1 VGLTDTGWALSLGA
15 GDLNNDGW
23 PDVYVAN
30 DFGADDLYMNVP
42 DKQGHRRFARVV
54 GGLTADKIGRDT
66 KKGMNAELGDFD
78 HTGFPG
84 IYVTNITQPHILPE
98 GNMLWKSHP
107 DKSRPGG
114 LNFTDVAESLNLHEC
129 GWGWGAK
136 FADVNN
142 DGWLDL
148 FVLNGFISA
157 DRKQNYWYELQNV
170 VSDYRTI
177 LEDSTNW
184 PPLGSKSL
192 AGYQKSCLFVR
203 AGNHF
208 EDVADIAGIQDE
220 YDGRGVALADFNND
234 GAPDF
239 FVSNQGQPALL
250 YMNELYSRCAGEQCP
265 HWIGLA
271 LHGNGTTSNRDAIGA
286 RVLLETAS
294 FTQTAEVSRGNGF
307 ASQSDP
313 RVHFGLGQSSA
324 IRSVRIVWPDGK
336 EQLLT
341 DFKTDAYNEITEPN

>member
-1 VGLTDTGWALSLGA
+1 VE
-15 GDLNNDGW
+15 
-23 PDVYVAN
+23 
-30 DFGADDLYMNVP
+30 
-42 DKQGHRRFARVV
+42 

-66 KKGMNAELGDFD
+66 KKGMNVDFGDFD
-78 HTGFPG
+78 HSGFQS
-84 IYVTNITQPHILPE
+84 IYVTNITQRHILPE

-114 LNFTDVAESLNLHEC
+114 LNFTEMAEGLGIYEC

-157 DRKQNYWYELQNV
+157 DKKQNYWYELQNT

-177 LEDSTNW
+177 LSDSNNW
-184 PPLGSKSL
+184 PLFGNKSL

-203 AGNHF
+203 TGDRF
-208 EDVADIAGIQDE
+208 EDMAAVAGINDE
-220 YDGRGVALADFNND
+220 YDGRGLALADFNND

-250 YMNELYSRCAGEQCP
+250 YINELYQRCSKPQCP
-265 HWIGLA
+265 HWVGFF

-286 RVLLETAS
+286 RVILES
-294 FTQTAEVSRGNGF
+294 SSGVQSAEVSRGNGF

-313 RVHFGLGQSSA
+313 RVRFGMGPDTTIKSL
-324 IRSVRIVWPDGK
+324 RIVWPDGK
-336 EQLLT
+336 EQT
-341 DFKTDAYNEITEPN
+341 VGDTKTETYHEITEPN